1 MADSGTYS
9 PETIARRQK
18 IADTLLM
25 QAVKP
30 REIRNPIQGLGQ
42 LGEAGLAG
50 WEGYRSDQ
58 EEKQSRAEA
67 VAQALQA
74 FGGGSGQPPVGPA
87 AAPMAA
93 PQGMPPTP
101 VQSASLPAPAPTSDF
116 MPNVG
121 SLPPGPAPAAIDASM
136 PRGMRNNNPLNIE
149 AGGFTQGQPGFSGS
163 DGRFA
168 KFDTPQAG
176 IGAASKLLDSYA
188 KRGLTTPAGIVGRWA
203 PGSDGNNVPAY
214 AQAIAAKLGIGPN
227 DQIPPEMRPQLI
239 AAMGQHE
246 NGRPIGDVAA
256 ALQAGGGVPPAAGG
270 PAPAQAAQNAPAAAA
285 GPQGAAPNNREGI
298 IKALMNPWVPDSV
311 RAALL
316 SQVAGKPELK
326 EAGTD
331 PITGQKSYQEY
342 DPVSHTMRPVGGAP
356 GTAQAQAQ
364 PGMLAQGVSQIDHTL
379 TGDTYLKQFG
389 PEIQSAVKSYMNG
402 DVIPTGNPRMAGIAN
417 AAKVIA
423 QKYGQDTGQPVS
435 DSLYAEKRKY
445 RTELGSNMPSTAGG
459 QAKAFNQGIEHMGAL
474 AGTLEKLDNSSGL
487 GIPIVA
493 DAVNAVRQ
501 GTSTEQS
508 AVADKARSIGQT
520 LAGEVGKLF
529 SGSAGGG
536 VEERRM
542 TRDRFDTVK
551 SPAQLAAALEATLET
566 MRGGLTALEGRRDQ
580 VLGPNNDVKFVTG
593 DTEKKIAQI
602 EATISRLKGEKQAPA
617 ADAAAAAAGGLPPGW
632 TVKVH

>member
-9 PETIARRQK
+9 PETVARHQQ
-18 IADTLLM
+18 IADTLLK
-25 QAVKP
+25 QASAP
-30 REIRNPIQGLGQ
+30 REIRSRLQGAGQ
-42 LGEAGLAG
+42 LGEGLLAGLQRG
-50 WEGYRSDQ
+50 WADK
-58 EEKQSRAEA
+58 EEKDARVGA
-67 VAQALQA
+67 VAQTLAA
-74 FGGGSGQPPVGPA
+74 FGGGGGQPPAGPA

-93 PQGMPPTP
+93 PQGMPPSAP
-101 VQSASLPAPAPTSDF
+101 VQSASLPAPAPTSNF

-121 SLPPGPAPAAIDASM
+121 GLPPGPAPITVDASM

-176 IGAASKLLDSYA
+176 IGAANALLDSYGR
-188 KRGLTTPAGIVGRWA
+188 KGLTTPAGIVGRWA

-227 DQIPPEMRPQLI
+227 DQIPSEMRPQLI

-256 ALQAGGGVPPAAGG
+256 ALQAGGGAPPAAGG
-270 PAPAQAAQNAPAAAA
+270 PMPAQVAQNALAASA
-285 GPQGAAPNNREGI
+285 GPQSNREGI

-316 SQVAGKPELK
+316 TQVAGKPELK

-364 PGMLAQGVSQIDHTL
+364 PGMLAQGVGSIDHTL
-379 TGDTYLKQFG
+379 TGDAYLKQFG

-402 DVIPTGNPRMAGIAN
+402 DVLPTGNPRMAGIAN
-417 AAKVIA
+417 AAKTIA

-493 DAVNAVRQ
+493 DLANRVRQ

-617 ADAAAAAAGGLPPGW
+617 GDTAAPAAGGLPPGW